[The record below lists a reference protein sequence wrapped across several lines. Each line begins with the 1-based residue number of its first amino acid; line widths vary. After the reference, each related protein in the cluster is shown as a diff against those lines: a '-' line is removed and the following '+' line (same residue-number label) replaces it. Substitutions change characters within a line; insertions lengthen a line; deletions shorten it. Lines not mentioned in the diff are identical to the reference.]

1 MWLWIQV
8 RILSRFAILRSRA
21 SRRADIQDSLIRTA
35 ELREKFKKMA
45 DAVSSRPDQDT
56 PLSKDFPE
64 GILETT
70 EMLERMENNER
81 GILSR
86 IETEP
91 EYSLSTRIFLLIKY
105 DPFLVAAMVFSSIGS
120 IIVLIVFGPDFWAM
134 VKSLTASAWAAEE
147 TKALPT
153 QKPLTLQY
161 LAFLFAM
168 FGICA
173 INGLCIIII
182 IKERPKDSTKWAQD
196 LLKMFAGVF
205 VGLLLRLA
213 E

>member
-1 MWLWIQV
+1 MQKMWLWIQV

-45 DAVSSRPDQDT
+45 DAVSSRLDQDT
-56 PLSKDFPE
+56 PLSKDFRE

-81 GILSR
+81 EILSR

-105 DPFLVAAMVFSSIGS
+105 DP
-120 IIVLIVFGPDFWAM
+120 
-134 VKSLTASAWAAEE
+134 
-147 TKALPT
+147 
-153 QKPLTLQY
+153 
-161 LAFLFAM
+161 
-168 FGICA
+168 
-173 INGLCIIII
+173 
-182 IKERPKDSTKWAQD
+182 
-196 LLKMFAGVF
+196 
-205 VGLLLRLA
+205 
-213 E
+213 